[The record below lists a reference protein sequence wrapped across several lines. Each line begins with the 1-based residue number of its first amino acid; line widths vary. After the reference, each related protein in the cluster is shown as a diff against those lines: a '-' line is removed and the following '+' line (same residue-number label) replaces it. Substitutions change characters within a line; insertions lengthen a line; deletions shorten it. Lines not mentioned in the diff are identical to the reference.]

1 MYGSDASTNHA
12 GFGER
17 KKMARFPAA
26 LRREIPAAGVTDF
39 DRLRVYYHGR
49 LTQ

>member
-1 MYGSDASTNHA
+1 MRTCRLRNRA
-12 GFGER
+12 GYVNR
-17 KKMARFPAA
+17 VSKANFPAA